1 MRAAAPAQPQAVET
15 AESSQ
20 PLLPEEFSQPLDP
33 ADLPYLPY
41 EVDAGMFAYERD
53 IVANKNRNLEVL
65 YRLGLCPADRRPKIG
80 SEQHAHIDVMHGGGD
95 GFEWMVPVAVG
106 DGSPP
111 GHLPHLPPASLIPVR
126 HLLPGHMQ
134 LGPPMYGGPC
144 CWTHTGALVLP
155 SAMWGEGDA
164 DFLMLHLTGPTC
176 FHRNG
181 AYLPPPTG
189 FHEHGQWV
197 QEVPPPMRK
206 QQQQSYAHQRH
217 LSSELM
223 HNPPLQINTA
233 KCVEGCHMG
242 REGCDRT
249 RAQGFGRTGRV

>member
-1 MRAAAPAQPQAVET
+1 
-15 AESSQ
+15 
-20 PLLPEEFSQPLDP
+20 
-33 ADLPYLPY
+33 
-41 EVDAGMFAYERD
+41 
-53 IVANKNRNLEVL
+53 
-65 YRLGLCPADRRPKIG
+65 
-80 SEQHAHIDVMHGGGD
+80 MHGGGD

-126 HLLPGHMQ
+126 HVLPGHMQ

-206 QQQQSYAHQRH
+206 QQQQQQLPPKTQKLQKPPQPPQPPPQQPATPEELWGDSHRRMTH
-217 LSSELM
+217 VRSCTSSQGVTGGGCSGCAWPVSTTVL
-223 HNPPLQINTA
+223 TGS
-233 KCVEGCHMG
+233 EGCP
-242 REGCDRT
+242 
-249 RAQGFGRTGRV
+249 